1 MGWTMDPDWKSVQ
14 DAVDAEFEGFE
25 ILDKSVKQNGDV
37 YLAVR
42 HPKHQHVFAAIAVVR
57 KDGGEYAIKT
67 YDETSMP
74 YYFNCPRR
82 ILKLL
87 SPVENLLAVTGEQG
101 VENARKW
108 RQGVLDYHKV
118 PKAQKLRE
126 GMCVRF
132 KEPVDFDSFE
142 ETDFKVTKLSG
153 RFLFLPRNNTGLC
166 RIRTYKRMEFEV
178 LGEDQSW

>member
-1 MGWTMDPDWKSVQ
+1 MGWTMNSDWKTVM
-14 DAVDAEFEGFE
+14 DAINAEFRGCE
-25 ILDKSVKQNGDV
+25 IVEKSVKKNGDA

-42 HPKHQHVFAAIAVVR
+42 HPKHQYIYAVVALVR
-57 KDGGEYAIKT
+57 KDEGEYGIKT
-67 YDETSMP
+67 YDETMIP
-74 YYFNCPRR
+74 HYFDCPKRV
-82 ILKLL
+82 LKWL
-87 SPVENLLAVTGEQG
+87 SPAETMVKVVGESG
-101 VENARKW
+101 VENAKEWRK
-108 RQGVLDYHKV
+108 RVHEYHAL
-118 PKAQKLRE
+118 PKSPKLRE